1 MNYEETMDY
10 IKSKG
15 KSGWNFGLDRML
27 RVLEA
32 LGNPQESLKCIHV
45 AGTNGKGSVCA
56 MLNQILIEAGYK
68 VGMYT
73 SPYLQEFE
81 ERIQINN
88 HNISK
93 NDLSA
98 NITRVKAIADKICDS
113 ENQNPTEFEIET
125 CAMFLYFSER
135 KVDYAVIEVGLGGRS
150 DATNVIM
157 PVLSII
163 ASISFDHMNILGNTL
178 SKIAYEKGGIIK
190 KNVPLVLY
198 PQEDESLRT
207 IREICRSMNSDMILV
222 PVDSVYLS
230 DNNKKNDSY
239 QNIIIN
245 TPENH
250 YEIELSLLGKH
261 QLLNCATAIFA
272 AEKLVNLGLKISKK
286 NIIDALVKVKWPG
299 RLEIMSNFP
308 LVVIDGAHNIDGI
321 KRLKESVDNYFQYD
335 KMILIIGILA
345 DKQVEK
351 MVSIIA
357 KMAVKVIAVAPHS
370 DRAEN
375 SEKLQSIVKKYTESC
390 ISFDDYEDAYKYA
403 LKNCSKNDLLLIS
416 GSLYMIGDMRKI
428 IKKFQ
433 NEGKI

>member
-1 MNYEETMDY
+1 MNYEETMEY
-10 IKSKG
+10 IKSKE
-15 KSGWNFGLDRML
+15 KSGWNFGLDRMF

-32 LGNPQESLKCIHV
+32 LENPQESLKCIHV

-56 MLNQILIEAGYK
+56 MLSQILIEAGYK

-93 NDLSA
+93 KDLSEY
-98 NITRVKAIADKICDS
+98 ISRVKDTADKICDA

-125 CAMFLYFSER
+125 CAMFLYFSEQ

-150 DATNVIM
+150 DATNVIV

-198 PQEDESLRT
+198 PQEDESFRT
-207 IREICRSMNSDMILV
+207 IREICRSMNSDIILV
-222 PVDSVYLS
+222 PADSVYLS

-239 QNIIIN
+239 QNIAVN

-250 YEIELSLLGKH
+250 YEIKLSLLGKH

-272 AEKLVNLGLKISKK
+272 AEKLVCLGLKISKK
-286 NIIDALVKVKWPG
+286 NIIDALTNVKWPG
-299 RLEIMSNFP
+299 RLEIMSDFP

-345 DKQVEK
+345 DKQVEE
-351 MVSIIA
+351 MVNIIA
-357 KMAVKVIAVAPHS
+357 KMAIKVIAVAPHS
-370 DRAEN
+370 ERAEN
-375 SEKLQSIVKKYTESC
+375 TENLQCIIKKYNKSC
-390 ISFDDYEDAYKYA
+390 ISLDNYEDAYKYA

-428 IKKFQ
+428 IRKFQ